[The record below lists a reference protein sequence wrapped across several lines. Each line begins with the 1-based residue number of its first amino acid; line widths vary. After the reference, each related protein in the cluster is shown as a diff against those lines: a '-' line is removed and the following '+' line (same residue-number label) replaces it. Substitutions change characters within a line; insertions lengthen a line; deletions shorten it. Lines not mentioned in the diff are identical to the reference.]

1 MTNYTFEHLISA
13 VNADAPE
20 LIEQMNLKT
29 NAVLVNQQDRNYYHA
44 FQYKEHTIQEFSFN
58 ERGVGLSRNSALQR
72 STADIC
78 IVSDD
83 DMVYEDNYIEKI
95 QNAYRKNPEA
105 DMILFNVRIHENG
118 EVKEKSNYNGRI
130 HYLNSLKYGTVTFT
144 FKRSTILKNRIAFS
158 LLFGGGAPFSNGE
171 DNLFLWDCL
180 RAGMNVFANGQ
191 VIADVYNEQ
200 SSWFEGYNEK
210 FFLDRGALF
219 EALSSRYSTLLI
231 YQYALRS
238 KDLFKQEVSVKKAI
252 SLMKK
257 GKRNYREE
265 DFNDA

>member
-13 VNADAPE
+13 VKADAAE
-20 LIEQMNLKT
+20 LVEKMNLKT
-29 NAVLVNQQDRNYYHA
+29 DGILINQQDENYYNK
-44 FQYKEHTIQEFSFN
+44 FNYKKNTIQEYSFD
-58 ERGVGLSRNSALQR
+58 ERGVGLSRNTALQR
-72 STADIC
+72 ATADIC

-83 DMVYEDNYIEKI
+83 DMVYEEDYIETIEK
-95 QNAYRKNPEA
+95 AYRDNPEA

-118 EVKEKSNYNGRI
+118 EVIEKSSYNGKI

-144 FKRSTILKNRIAFS
+144 FKRNAVYKNRIAFS
-158 LLFGGGAPFSNGE
+158 LLFGGGARFSNGE

-180 RAGMNVFANGQ
+180 KSGMQVYANGN

-210 FFLDRGALF
+210 YFLDRGALF
-219 EALSSRYSTLLI
+219 EALTPKYSTLLI
-231 YQYALRS
+231 YQYALRK
-238 KDLFKQEVSVKKAI
+238 KDIFKKEFTVSEAI

-257 GKRNYREE
+257 GKRDYKKANY
-265 DFNDA
+265 